1 MGLSSARK
9 FWQLLNAAE
18 HRKAIILLG
27 LTIVG
32 MGLETLGIGFVV
44 PVMALIT
51 QPDYVER
58 IPVLRSLSAALGNPG
73 SAALAVGAM
82 LALTAIFVVKNCFLA
97 FLTWYQT
104 RFAYGVQVRLS
115 QQLFQEYLGQP
126 YSFHLQR
133 NSAQL
138 IRNVTGEVDILRGS
152 ALIPATML
160 LSEAF
165 VLAGLFTLL
174 IAVEPVG
181 ALIVIGVLGGA
192 AWASYRLTR
201 TYVTRWGQARQRHEG
216 ARIQHLQQ
224 GFGGVKDVKLYG
236 RETQFLGLYRAHNEG
251 NARAGRL
258 QFTFLQFPRM
268 WLELLAV
275 SGLAILVLSMV
286 AQGRPLTSVLPT
298 LGLFAAAAFRVL
310 PSVNRILTSVQSLRF
325 GVPAINTLHAE
336 LNLAKPVPVVATAP
350 SSFKSVLELHDVT
363 FAYSGAAKPAL
374 QSVSLS
380 VRCGET
386 VGFIGASGSG
396 KSTLVDVVLGLLT
409 PDAGKVCVDGRDI
422 KSDPRS
428 WQDQVG
434 YVPQSIYLTDDTLRR
449 NVAFGLPDELVDEA
463 AVERALRAAQ
473 LDEFVRSLPNGLD
486 TIVGERGVRLS
497 GGQRQRIGIARA
509 LYHDPAV
516 LVLDEATSSLDM
528 ETERG
533 VIASVI
539 ALQASKTILIVAHRL
554 STVAHCDRL
563 YRMEHGAVAE
573 EGEPAS
579 MLSIAKVAKP
589 V

>member
-9 FWQLLNAAE
+9 LWQLLNAAE

-82 LALTAIFVVKNCFLA
+82 LALTTIFVVKNCFLA

-115 QQLFQEYLGQP
+115 QQLFQEYLTQP

-138 IRNVTGEVDILRGS
+138 IRNVTAEVDVLRGS

-160 LSEAF
+160 LSETF
-165 VLAGLFTLL
+165 VLVGLFTLL
-174 IAVEPVG
+174 IVVEPVG
-181 ALIVIGVLGGA
+181 ALIVIAVLGGA
-192 AWASYRLTR
+192 ASVSYRLTR
-201 TYVTRWGQARQRHEG
+201 TYVARWGQARQRHEG
-216 ARIQHLQQ
+216 ARMQHLQQ

-236 RETQFLGLYRAHNEG
+236 REMQFLGLYRAHNEG

-286 AQGRPLTSVLPT
+286 AQGRPLASVLPT

-310 PSVNRILTSVQSLRF
+310 PSVNRILTSGQALRF

-336 LNLAKPVPVVATAP
+336 LNLAKPGPVVATAP
-350 SSFKSVLELHDVT
+350 SCFKSALDLHDVT
-363 FAYSGAAKPAL
+363 FVYPGVAKPAL
-374 QSVSLS
+374 QLVTLS
-380 VRCGET
+380 VRRGET

-396 KSTLVDVVLGLLT
+396 KSTLVDIVLGLLT
-409 PDAGKVCVDGRDI
+409 PDTGKVCVDGQDI
-422 KSDPRS
+422 RNDLRS
-428 WQDQVG
+428 WQDQIG

-449 NVAFGLPDELVDEA
+449 NVAFGLPDELIDEP
-463 AVERALRAAQ
+463 AVERAIRAAQ
-473 LDEFVRSLPNGLD
+473 LEEFTRSLPSGLD

-516 LVLDEATSSLDM
+516 LVLDEATSSLDTD
-528 ETERG
+528 TERG
-533 VIASVI
+533 VMASVI
-539 ALQASKTILIVAHRL
+539 ALQANKTILIVAHRL
-554 STVAHCDRL
+554 STVAHCARL
-563 YRMEHGAVAE
+563 YRLERGAVAE
-573 EGEPAS
+573 EGEPTS
-579 MLSIAKVAKP
+579 MLSVAKVAKP

>member
-1 MGLSSARK
+1 MGISARK
-9 FWQLLNAAE
+9 LWQLLNAAE
-18 HRKAIILLG
+18 HRKAIVLLG

-32 MGLETLGIGFVV
+32 MALETLGIGLVV
-44 PVMALIT
+44 PAMALIT

-58 IPVLRSLSAALGNPG
+58 IPVLRSLNVSFGSPG
-73 SAALAVGAM
+73 SAGLVVGAM
-82 LALTAIFVVKNCFLA
+82 LALAAIFVVKNCFLA

-104 RFAYGVQVRLS
+104 RFAYAVQERLS
-115 QQLFQEYLGQP
+115 QQLFQQYLSQP

-160 LSEAF
+160 LSESF
-165 VLAGLFTLL
+165 VLAGLFILL
-174 IAVEPVG
+174 IVVEPVG
-181 ALIVIGVLGGA
+181 ALIVIAVLGGA
-192 AWASYRLTR
+192 AWVSYRLTR
-201 TYVTRWGQARQRHEG
+201 TYVARWGQARQRHEG

-236 RETQFLGLYRAHNEG
+236 RERQFLSLYRTHNEDA
-251 NARAGRL
+251 ARAGRL
-258 QFTFLQFPRM
+258 QFTFMQFPRM

-275 SGLAILVLSMV
+275 TGLAILVLSMV
-286 AQGRPLTSVLPT
+286 AQGTPLALVLPT
-298 LGLFAAAAFRVL
+298 LGLFTAAAFRVL
-310 PSVNRILTSVQSLRF
+310 PSVNRILTSVQGLRF

-336 LNLAKPVPVVATAP
+336 LNLAKAVPVVTTAP
-350 SSFKSVLELHDVT
+350 LCFDNALELHDVT
-363 FAYSGAAKPAL
+363 FAYPGAVKPAL
-374 QSVSLS
+374 QSVTLS
-380 VRCGET
+380 VRRGET

-409 PDAGKVCVDGRDI
+409 PNTGKVCVDGQDI
-422 KSDPRS
+422 RNDLRS

-434 YVPQSIYLTDDTLRR
+434 YVPQAIYLTDDTLRR
-449 NVAFGLPDELVDEA
+449 NVAFGLPDELVDEP
-463 AVERALRAAQ
+463 AVERAIRAAQ
-473 LDEFVRSLPNGLD
+473 LDEFVLSLPNGLD

-516 LVLDEATSSLDM
+516 LVLDEATSSLDT

-533 VIASVI
+533 VMAAVI
-539 ALQASKTILIVAHRL
+539 ALHANKTILIVAHRL

-563 YRMEHGAVAE
+563 YRLERGAVAE
-573 EGEPAS
+573 EGKPTS
-579 MLSIAKVAKP
+579 MLSVAKIAKP